1 MQCSVVLLIIQI
13 APLVD
18 NALAQ
23 SIERGQ
29 TGTPSYYR
37 LAPGLDDML
46 TIDVNVWGEVSRPGR
61 YTVPDYTDLLS
72 LLSFAGEPTD
82 DAKLDKIKIIRTL
95 DGREEVIHIDLKRF
109 LATADANLIPPLLP
123 EDTIILPYSSS
134 KGWRRVVTIISS
146 VSSVISLAVLIVSV
160 STR

>member
-72 LLSFAGEPTD
+72 LLSFAGGPTD

-109 LATADANLIPPLLP
+109 LARPTQISYHPYCQRILLYFP
-123 EDTIILPYSSS
+123 IVLPRD
-134 KGWRRVVTIISS
+134 GEE
-146 VSSVISLAVLIVSV
+146 L
-160 STR
+160 